1 MRQRYNFAYIQ
12 DDFKFSPKLTLN
24 IGLRYEYATPY
35 FESDNRLSNYD
46 PTSNSIIQAK
56 DGSIYDRA
64 LVDPDRNNFAPRIGL
79 AYNINDKTV
88 ARAGY
93 GIGFIHFNRIGSADI
108 LGTNFPQIT
117 RANVQNP
124 APTAP
129 ICAGNDFANCFRPT
143 QSGYPT
149 GLPNG
154 VVLFIPREIRTGY
167 IQNWQLS
174 IQRELTSN
182 MLVDV
187 AYVGNHALKLILLAD
202 FNQARSFTAAE
213 AAAPAAQ
220 RPSLAARRPIKRPD
234 GGDWGTISAVL
245 PAAYSNYHAL
255 QVKFERRFSKGIYAL
270 NSFTWSKAID
280 NAAQVLEEP
289 GGNTGTPQDVRNIAA
304 DRGLSPY
311 DQPFINVTSFVW
323 ELPFGRGRAWAI
335 DLNPALDAFIGG
347 WTLSGVNTMRSGQNV
362 NLRYGPSSVTAN
374 LPSFIGGVALRP
386 NIIGDPLAPQDQRT
400 SPSPRLYFCS

>member
-1 MRQRYNFAYIQ
+1 
-12 DDFKFSPKLTLN
+12 
-24 IGLRYEYATPY
+24 
-35 FESDNRLSNYD
+35 
-46 PTSNSIIQAK
+46 
-56 DGSIYDRA
+56 
-64 LVDPDRNNFAPRIGL
+64 
-79 AYNINDKTV
+79 
-88 ARAGY
+88 
-93 GIGFIHFNRIGSADI
+93 
-108 LGTNFPQIT
+108 
-117 RANVQNP
+117 
-124 APTAP
+124 
-129 ICAGNDFANCFRPT
+129 
-143 QSGYPT
+143 
-149 GLPNG
+149 LPNG

-182 MLVDV
+182 MLIDV

-202 FNQARSFTAAE
+202 FNQARPFTAAE
-213 AAAPAAQ
+213 AALPVAQ

-234 GGDWGTISAVL
+234 GGDWGTISAAL

-255 QVKFERRFSKGIYAL
+255 QVKFERRFSKGVYAL

-304 DRGLSPY
+304 DRGLSAY

-323 ELPFGRGRAWAI
+323 ELPFGRGRAWAS
-335 DLNPALDAFIGG
+335 DLTPALDAFIGG

-386 NIIGDPLAPQDQRT
+386 NIIGDPLAPEDQRSIDNYFNRNNVVIPT
-400 SPSPRLYFCS
+400 DLSQPFGNAGRNIVRGYAYYQFDLGLKKDFRLPINDGSRLEFRAEAFNLFNETNFDTPNSDRSSAAFGTIRSTFPARQIQFALKLSF